1 MDVPHGIGLFVLGM
15 IVTVAFFIFWFKALE
30 SEENKTNK
38 NDDYSERV

>member
-15 IVTVAFFIFWFKALE
+15 IVTVIFFVGWFHVME
-30 SEENKTNK
+30 QDENKTNK